1 MFHICIIIF
10 INSANFLP
18 NESVRFL
25 PDDVDDVRFSSF
37 PSFLFISFGIVL
49 LVLNAVMMRGGWAV
63 TANNFCRIC
72 RAILICPMTIPCM
85 CSLLQYW
92 TEWCHFTQVLGINII
107 CATLRIWQSN
117 LTSWAWPSKWFS
129 LLYIVC
135 FHCGPSSC
143 RAAFRGVLEELE
155 SVSRSIVLRGDIADH
170 DRVKSRLKT
179 AGPELVPGF
188 QFRNQSLK
196 SKGSSFL
203 EAAVHKKK
211 KKNLVFISL
220 VLIERR

>member
-1 MFHICIIIF
+1 MSH
-10 INSANFLP
+10 
-18 NESVRFL
+18 
-25 PDDVDDVRFSSF
+25 DDSMHVF
-37 PSFLFISFGIVL
+37 
-49 LVLNAVMMRGGWAV
+49 
-63 TANNFCRIC
+63 TT
-72 RAILICPMTIPCM
+72 AILNRVMPFYSSTGHKHY
-85 CSLLQYW
+85 L
-92 TEWCHFTQVLGINII
+92 CHTQ
-107 CATLRIWQSN
+107 N
-117 LTSWAWPSKWFS
+117 LTEQPDQLSLAFQVILTSLHCLFS
-129 LLYIVC
+129 L
-135 FHCGPSSC
+135 GPSSC

-211 KKNLVFISL
+211 KKKSCFYFFGVDRKKVILFNQQVKFPAFSSCNIRDIQLLSRKCETIFLIISNIWNVF
-220 VLIERR
+220 VLWVKKS